1 MPRITRDLAARLS
14 ATLAPA
20 DAWHDARAAL
30 DAATGGTLGPVQLD
44 MLTVWAI
51 EARVAA
57 SSLAPERRGRFRFL
71 VRVGATV
78 AELAAVFGT
87 LAPDEAAA

>member
-14 ATLAPA
+14 RDLGPSDT
-20 DAWHDARAAL
+20 WHDARDAL
-30 DAATGGTLGPVQLD
+30 DLATHRGLGAVQLD
-44 MLTVWAI
+44 LLTVWAI
-51 EARVAA
+51 EARADA

-71 VRVGATV
+71 VRMGATV

-87 LAPDEAAA
+87 APVAGGSA